1 MTTRYIQE
9 VLQPVT
15 IHFAYGHEG
24 TLFQQDNARSH
35 IARISVQC
43 LEEAGVDV
51 PPWSPRS
58 PHLSPIEHVWD
69 MIR

>member
-1 MTTRYIQE
+1 MTAQRCIQE

-15 IHFAYGHEG
+15 IPFIYGHEG

-35 IARISVQC
+35 IARISMQC

-51 PPWSPRS
+51 PSWSPRS

-69 MIR
+69 IR